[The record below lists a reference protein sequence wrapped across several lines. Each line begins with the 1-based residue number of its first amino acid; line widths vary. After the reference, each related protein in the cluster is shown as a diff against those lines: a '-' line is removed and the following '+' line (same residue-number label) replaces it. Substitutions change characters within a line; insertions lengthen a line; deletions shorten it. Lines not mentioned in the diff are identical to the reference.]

1 MATAVQSTVIG
12 GSPSD
17 VNLQWYQFMARDPV
31 QDARAFGK
39 GMVRVFATT
48 TDNTPGVFLNLST
61 VVVSATQTGFDFT
74 SAGTVRTIKV
84 KAYGKSTTG
93 NTNLNYFET
102 AFLVVCAATPVAS
115 TAAGG
120 IAFAIDVGTS
130 AGAVTCVVTSQQVT
144 LLNQGKAATTMNWVI
159 DVTVDDPIVLAA

>member
-39 GMVRVFATT
+39 GMVRYFATT
-48 TDNTPGVFLNLST
+48 TDASAGVFANLAT
-61 VVVSATQTGFDFT
+61 VVVSPTQTGFDFT
-74 SAGTVRTIKV
+74 SSGTVRSITV

-93 NTNLNYFET
+93 NTNLFYNESK
-102 AFLVVCAATPVAS
+102 FLIVCAATPVAS
-115 TAAGG
+115 QAAAAVASSIDIGTTG
-120 IAFAIDVGTS
+120 AAI
-130 AGAVTCVVTSQQVT
+130 TCVVTSLQVT
-144 LLNQGKAATTMNWVI
+144 LLLAGKAATTLNWVL